1 MVRAAQAHGARLVT
15 QCAVTALRVEGGR
28 AVGVETSTGFLPSD
42 IVVLTAGAD
51 AAVLCAPLGF
61 RLPVAPSPALLM
73 RFSAPPGLVRT
84 LVATPR
90 IEVREAADGQLVV
103 AADYAGEVDQAD
115 LQRAGEEMLSRLVA
129 TFAAAPGDV
138 CLVSVK
144 LGTRPMPV
152 DGLPVIGPLPGV
164 AGPYV
169 AVMHSGVTLAPA
181 VGRLVA
187 REVVHGVKAEELRGL
202 RPDRFP
208 SDPRN

>member
-1 MVRAAQAHGARLVT
+1 M
-15 QCAVTALRVEGGR
+15 
-28 AVGVETSTGFLPSD
+28 
-42 IVVLTAGAD
+42 
-51 AAVLCAPLGF
+51 
-61 RLPVAPSPALLM
+61 
-73 RFSAPPGLVRT
+73 
-84 LVATPR
+84 ATPR

-103 AADYAGEVDQAD
+103 AADYAGEADQAD
-115 LQRAGEEMLSRLVA
+115 LQRAGEEMLRRLVA

-164 AGPYV
+164 AGTYV